1 MKNFKFTPFEA
12 VLTVIV
18 ILLLALIA
26 IMLYPVITF
35 MLSL

>member
-18 ILLLALIA
+18 ILLLVLLG
-26 IMLYPVITF
+26 MLMYPVFTYF
-35 MLSL
+35 LGG